1 MRIPR
6 RPLTLR
12 VGHGRRLLLAAT
24 VAISTTLGCE
34 APAGPTEAPAPVV
47 RARSE
52 RLGALGKHY
61 RARSLAVS
69 KGLDRVAWVDHRED
83 ECRVVV
89 GRERGARF
97 ARCANPVFSPD
108 GTVVAYF
115 AAEVMD
121 DPPRVQLVV
130 NGDKSPVVVG
140 DEGVVAFAKTGGAW
154 AAVAPARPAKPA
166 AKPDDESAGAA
177 PPKRLVVFGPG
188 GVLGEHSDTTTPSV
202 SPDGKHV
209 AYVAVNAEG
218 RQSLIVDGKVAREF
232 PVPSVEY
239 LPALKQAKHG
249 PNLEPETTARYLS
262 DGSLLVVA
270 LADNGWTV
278 FHGDE
283 VWASYAGLRLPP
295 ESGFEVS
302 ASPLLS
308 RPAIYAGSIVTA
320 ESAPVACWWERL
332 EGEVERWRVVCN
344 GKPVDQQVC
353 DAPAVGIPITVT
365 PDGRSTMY
373 ACQITG
379 PVDADGK
386 VDPKNLW
393 VFIGD
398 KKRGPHRFLWLL
410 TLTPDAK
417 HYAFAAADS
426 VEDTW
431 FYDVDGKR
439 YDGPWQHA
447 FPAAFSPDGSSVVW
461 AASPDRE
468 GRRVDVVRDG
478 DVVARGDVVMAPP
491 VFRGNQVEWALKR
504 GKSVRRVIVD

>member
-1 MRIPR
+1 MRIPPISLTR
-6 RPLTLR
+6 RVAHGGILITAAVLTL
-12 VGHGRRLLLAAT
+12 A
-24 VAISTTLGCE
+24 SLGCE
-34 APAGPTEAPAPVV
+34 APTSEVPAPVV

-52 RLGALGKHY
+52 RLGALGQHF
-61 RARSLAVS
+61 RARSLTVS
-69 KGLDRVAWVDHRED
+69 KDLGRVAWVDHREN

-108 GTVVAYF
+108 GTTVAYF
-115 AAEVMD
+115 AAKAMD

-130 NGDKSPVVVG
+130 NGEVSPVEVG
-140 DEGVVAFAKTGGAW
+140 DEGVIAFAKTGGAW
-154 AAVAPARPAKPA
+154 AAVAPARPAKPVGEAGSETPDA
-166 AKPDDESAGAA
+166 AD
-177 PPKRLVVFGPG
+177 PPKRRLVVFGPA
-188 GVLGEHSDTTTPSV
+188 GVLGEHHDTTTPSI

-209 AYVAVNAEG
+209 AYVAVTAEG
-218 RQSLIVDGKVAREF
+218 QHSLIVDGKVAREF

-239 LPALKQAKHG
+239 IPALKQAK
-249 PNLEPETTARYLS
+249 PRQNLEPETTARYLS

-270 LADNGWTV
+270 LADDGWTV

-308 RPAIYAGSIVTA
+308 RPAIYAGSVVTA
-320 ESAPVACWWERL
+320 DSAPVACWWERL

-344 GKPVDQQVC
+344 GKPADEQVC
-353 DAPAVGIPITVT
+353 DAPAVGIPITLT

-379 PVDADGK
+379 SVDADGK
-386 VDPKNLW
+386 IDPRNLW
-393 VFIGD
+393 VFVGD
-398 KKRGPHRFLWLL
+398 KKRGPHRFLWGL

-426 VEDTW
+426 VDDTW
-431 FYDVDGKR
+431 FYEVDGKR
-439 YDGPWQHA
+439 HDGPWQHA
-447 FPAAFSPDGSSVVW
+447 FPAAFSPDGTSVVW
-461 AASPDRE
+461 GASPDNE
-468 GRRVDVVRDG
+468 GRRVDLVRDG
-478 DVVARGDVVMAPP
+478 DVVARGDMVMAPP
-491 VFRGNQVEWALKR
+491 RFRGGEVEWALKR

>member
-1 MRIPR
+1 
-6 RPLTLR
+6 
-12 VGHGRRLLLAAT
+12 
-24 VAISTTLGCE
+24 
-34 APAGPTEAPAPVV
+34 VV

-61 RARSLAVS
+61 RERSLAVS
-69 KGLDRVAWVDHRED
+69 KSLDRVAWVDHREND
-83 ECRVVV
+83 CRVVV
-89 GRERGARF
+89 GRERGKRF

-108 GTVVAYF
+108 GKTVAYF

-130 NGDKSPVVVG
+130 NGEKSPVVVG
-140 DEGVVAFAKTGGAW
+140 DEGVLAFAKTGGAW

-166 AKPDDESAGAA
+166 SAPGDENPDAA
-177 PPKRLVVFGPG
+177 DPPKRSLVAFGPT
-188 GVLGEHSDTTTPSV
+188 GVLGEHHDTTTPSI

-209 AYVAVNAEG
+209 AYVAVSAEG
-218 RQSLIVDGKVAREF
+218 RQSLIVDGKVVREF
-232 PVPSVEY
+232 PVPTVEY
-239 LPALKQAKHG
+239 MPTVKQTRKG
-249 PNLEPETTARYLS
+249 PNLEPEATARYLA
-262 DGSLLVVA
+262 DGSLLVAA

-283 VWASYAGLRLPP
+283 VLASYPGIRLPP

-302 ASPLLS
+302 ASPLLG
-308 RPAIYAGSIVTA
+308 RPAIYAGSLVTA

-332 EGEVERWRVVCN
+332 DGDVERWRVVCN
-344 GKPVDQQVC
+344 GKPVDEQVC
-353 DAPAVGIPITVT
+353 DAPAVGIPITLT

-379 PVDADGK
+379 SPDPEGK
-386 VDPKNLW
+386 VDPRNLW

-398 KKRGPHRFLWLL
+398 EKRGPHRFLWGL

-426 VEDTW
+426 IEDTW
-431 FYDVDGKR
+431 FYEVDRKR

-461 AASPDRE
+461 GASPDPD
-468 GRRVDVVRDG
+468 GRRIELVRDG
-478 DVVARGDVVMAPP
+478 DVVARGDMVMAPP
-491 VFRGNQVEWALKR
+491 VFRDGEVEWALKR